1 MTENTT
7 THDKIIEVAIRTF
20 AERGYA
26 GVSMREIADELSI
39 TKAALYYHFPGKEEI
54 FKACINHSVERIL
67 EGMEAIANSDDTVW
81 NKIRTLINRM
91 CNFSDV
97 NPHLFTLFK
106 KIMNKEINA
115 SFGVEIIEDF
125 FIRQQDAV
133 QKIFDDGIRNNELRD
148 DISPNLLRAAL
159 MGMIHHST
167 GPKMKEM
174 NNIDLDLACHTNELM
189 KLIQGGF
196 EKK

>member
-1 MTENTT
+1 MTDNT
-7 THDKIIEVAIRTF
+7 THDKIIEVAIKIF
-20 AERGYA
+20 AEHGYA
-26 GVSMREIADELSI
+26 GTSMRGIAEELGI
-39 TKAALYYHFPGKEEI
+39 TKAALYYHFSCKEEI

-67 EGMEAIANSDDTVW
+67 EGMETIANSDESVW
-81 NKIRTLINRM
+81 DKIRALIHGM

-97 NPHLFTLFK
+97 NPHLFMLFK
-106 KIMNKEINA
+106 KIMNKEINL
-115 SFGVEIIEDF
+115 SFGIEIMQDF
-125 FIRQQDAV
+125 FVRQKAAL

-148 DISPNLLRAAL
+148 DISPNLLSAAM

-174 NNIDLDLACHTNELM
+174 NDINLDMACHTNELL
-189 KLIQGGF
+189 KLIRGGF